1 VAPRAPRP
9 ERPALPHLL
18 HLDSSADPRSSASR
32 AVTAAFVRGWRERG
46 EAFTVT
52 SRDLRADP
60 PPHLPDAALHWAPR
74 LRTAE
79 ETVDPADELRQQ
91 EYLDELLAAD
101 VLLVGAPMYN
111 WSLPST
117 LKAWVDHVHVLGT
130 TVPFGEYE
138 ARPLAGRTAVVVSSR
153 GASYD
158 SGGEQASWDHTV
170 PPLELVLG
178 RSFGMSVSVITL
190 QLTLADRVPAMADL
204 RGQAAA
210 EADAARSY
218 AEELAARI
226 AA

>member
-1 VAPRAPRP
+1 M
-9 ERPALPHLL
+9 PHLL

-32 AVTAAFVRGWRERG
+32 EVTAAFVRGWRERG
-46 EAFTVT
+46 PAFTVT
-52 SRDLRADP
+52 SRDLQADP

-74 LRTAE
+74 LRTAGE
-79 ETVDPADELRQQ
+79 SVDQADEARQQ
-91 EYLDELLAAD
+91 AYLDELLAAD

-117 LKAWVDHVHVLGT
+117 LKAWIDHVHVLGT

-178 RSFGMSVSVITL
+178 RSFGMAVSVITL
-190 QLTLADRVPAMADL
+190 QLTLAERVPEMADL

-218 AEELAARI
+218 AEELAARL

>member
-1 VAPRAPRP
+1 M
-9 ERPALPHLL
+9 PHLL

-32 AVTAAFVRGWRERG
+32 EVTAAFVRGWQERG
-46 EAFTVT
+46 AGFTVT
-52 SRDLRADP
+52 SRDLQADP

-74 LRTAE
+74 LRTDA
-79 ETVDPADELRQQ
+79 ETVDPAAEARQQ
-91 EYLDELLAAD
+91 GHLDELLAAD

-130 TVPFGEYE
+130 TVPFGDFE

-218 AEELAARI
+218 AEELAGRI

>member
-1 VAPRAPRP
+1 M
-9 ERPALPHLL
+9 PHLL
-18 HLDSSADPRSSASR
+18 HLDSSADPRTSASR
-32 AVTAAFVRGWRERG
+32 EVTAAFVRGWQERG
-46 EAFTVT
+46 PGFTVA
-52 SRDLRADP
+52 SRDLQADP

-74 LRTAE
+74 LRTE
-79 ETVDPADELRQQ
+79 QEVVDPGAEARQQ
-91 EYLDELLAAD
+91 AYLAELLAAD

-130 TVPFGEYE
+130 TVPFGEFE
-138 ARPLAGRTAVVVSSR
+138 ARPLAGRPAVVVSSR

-210 EADAARSY
+210 EADAARNY
-218 AEELAARI
+218 AEELAGSI

>member
-1 VAPRAPRP
+1 M
-9 ERPALPHLL
+9 PHLL
-18 HLDSSADPRSSASR
+18 HLDSSADPRSSSSR
-32 AVTAAFVRGWRERG
+32 AVTAAFVRGWQDRG
-46 EAFTVT
+46 AAFTVT
-52 SRDLRADP
+52 SRDLQADP

-74 LRTAE
+74 LRTAD

-91 EYLDELLAAD
+91 GYLDELLAAD

-117 LKAWVDHVHVLGT
+117 LKAWLDHVHVLGT

-138 ARPLAGRTAVVVSSR
+138 VRPLAGRTAVVVSSR

-178 RSFGMSVSVITL
+178 QSFGMQVSVITL

-218 AEELAARI
+218 AEELAAGI

>member
-1 VAPRAPRP
+1 MVRLSESDHAKV
-9 ERPALPHLL
+9 
-18 HLDSSADPRSSASR
+18 SAAIAAAELRSDGEIV
-32 AVTAAFVRGWRERG
+32 AVT
-46 EAFTVT
+46 T
-52 SRDLRADP
+52 DLSDDY
-60 PPHLPDAALHWAPR
+60 HDAALHWAPR
-74 LRTAE
+74 LRTSGE
-79 ETVDPADELRQQ
+79 VVDDGAAARQQ
-91 EYLDELLAAD
+91 AYLDELLAAD
-101 VLLVGAPMYN
+101 VLLLGAPMYN

-130 TVPFGEYE
+130 TVPFGDFE
-138 ARPLAGRTAVVVSSR
+138 ARPLAGRPAVVVSSR

-190 QLTLADRVPAMADL
+190 QLTLADRVPARADL

-218 AEELAARI
+218 AEELAGRI

>member
-1 VAPRAPRP
+1 MC
-9 ERPALPHLL
+9 
-18 HLDSSADPRSSASR
+18 SS
-32 AVTAAFVRGWRERG
+32 
-46 EAFTVT
+46 
-52 SRDLRADP
+52 DL
-60 PPHLPDAALHWAPR
+60 
-74 LRTAE
+74 
-79 ETVDPADELRQQ
+79 
-91 EYLDELLAAD
+91 
-101 VLLVGAPMYN
+101 
-111 WSLPST
+111 
-117 LKAWVDHVHVLGT
+117 
-130 TVPFGEYE
+130 
-138 ARPLAGRTAVVVSSR
+138 PLAGRAAVVVSSR

-158 SGGEQASWDHTV
+158 TGGEQASWDHTV

>member
-1 VAPRAPRP
+1 M
-9 ERPALPHLL
+9 PHLL
-18 HLDSSADPRSSASR
+18 HLDSSADPRSSSSR
-32 AVTAAFVRGWRERG
+32 AVTAAFVRGWQERG
-46 EAFTVT
+46 AAFTVT
-52 SRDLRADP
+52 SRDLQADP

-91 EYLDELLAAD
+91 GYLDELLAAD

-117 LKAWVDHVHVLGT
+117 LKAWLDHVHVLGT

-178 RSFGMSVSVITL
+178 QSFGMQVSVITL

-218 AEELAARI
+218 AEELAAGI